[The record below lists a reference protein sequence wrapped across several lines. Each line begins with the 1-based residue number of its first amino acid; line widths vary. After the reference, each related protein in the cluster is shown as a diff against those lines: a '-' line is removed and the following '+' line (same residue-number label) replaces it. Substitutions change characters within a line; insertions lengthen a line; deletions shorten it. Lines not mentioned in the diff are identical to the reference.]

1 MPESFGARLRQQREK
16 RGIAMQ
22 ALAKQTRIKEALLE
36 ALERDDLSQWPSG
49 FYRRAFFRAYASAIG
64 LNADETFCEFQR
76 LYPEPPEADVLTAMA
91 AALGRGEP
99 SSRSTGL
106 RSAVESAFSSL
117 ARFRSSAPGDPESA
131 APSVPQPQLP
141 ALPPLPSTPESQV
154 QPQQSLPS
162 ELQPPLNAAP
172 PVEARRAQPTPE
184 LEPDLQELATLC
196 VELGCVNTAEGVESL
211 LGHAARMIGATG
223 LILWALNPR
232 ELQLQAAL
240 VHGYPAKVV
249 EQLPMVRRGDNNA
262 TAEAFRTTETR
273 IFKDSPSGKCAVA
286 IPLRTAS
293 GCVGVFAVELNR
305 GIEATK
311 SRVAVATVVA
321 AQLAPI
327 ADCLARPVSFPLP
340 LAVNADVQSV

>member
-16 RGIAMQ
+16 RGIAIE
-22 ALAKQTRIKEALLE
+22 ALAKQTRIKESLLE

-91 AALGRGEP
+91 AALGRGE
-99 SSRSTGL
+99 SSGRSTGL

-117 ARFRSSAPGDPESA
+117 ARLRSG
-131 APSVPQPQLP
+131 APSDSASTQSLPQPQLP
-141 ALPPLPSTPESQV
+141 ALPPLPSPPESQV
-154 QPQQSLPS
+154 EQETLSPS
-162 ELQPPLNAAP
+162 QVPAQPPAM
-172 PVEARRAQPTPE
+172 EASRQPESRPE
-184 LEPDLQELATLC
+184 PEPDLEELARLC
-196 VELGCVNTAEGVESL
+196 VEFGCVNTAEGVESL
-211 LGHAARMIGATG
+211 LEHAARMIGATG

-232 ELQLQAAL
+232 ELQLQASL
-240 VHGYPAKVV
+240 VHGYAPKVV
-249 EQLPMVRRGDNNA
+249 AQLPLVRRGDNNA

-273 IFKDSPSGKCAVA
+273 VFRDTASGKCAVA

-305 GIEATK
+305 GVEATR

-321 AQLAPI
+321 AQLTPI
-327 ADCLARPVSFPLP
+327 AECLARPVPYQLP
-340 LAVNADVQSV
+340 LAVNADVQTV

>member
-16 RGIAMQ
+16 RGIAIQ

-99 SSRSTGL
+99 SSRTIGL

-131 APSVPQPQLP
+131 AQSVPQPQLP
-141 ALPPLPSTPESQV
+141 ALPPLPPTPESPV
-154 QPQQSLPS
+154 EPQQLSTESQPS
-162 ELQPPLNAAP
+162 TYAAP
-172 PVEARRAQPTPE
+172 ANEAPRRVEPKPAP
-184 LEPDLQELATLC
+184 EPDLQELATLC

-211 LGHAARMIGATG
+211 LEHAARMIGATG

-240 VHGYPAKVV
+240 VHGYPPKVV

-273 IFKDSPSGKCAVA
+273 VFKDSPSGKCAVA

-327 ADCLARPVSFPLP
+327 ADCLARPVPFQLP
-340 LAVNADVQSV
+340 LAVNADVQTV